1 MSLKRAFK
9 TLHLALDGPFIF
21 CSTIHHYKRD
31 HLHMVAKS
39 LSHQHSPDR
48 GTGSGTR
55 VPRNTCP
62 LWIQETRGAGLLG
75 NSAREANLPITKDC
89 SKADRKVMNIS
100 YCRHE
105 AAQRSR
111 WVKRRICKTNKG
123 KLACHAEEGKSRITK
138 KAESTLYMST
148 YHFTN

>member
-48 GTGSGTR
+48 GTGSGT
-55 VPRNTCP
+55 VS
-62 LWIQETRGAGLLG
+62 LG
-75 NSAREANLPITKDC
+75 TPAPCGSRKPEELGCLGTAHVKPIYP
-89 SKADRKVMNIS
+89 SQADRKVMNIS

-105 AAQRSR
+105 AAKRSR
-111 WVKRRICKTNKG
+111 WVSVVFVRQIKENELAMQKKEKIVLLRR
-123 KLACHAEEGKSRITK
+123 R
-138 KAESTLYMST
+138 KAHCT
-148 YHFTN
+148 